1 MVDLDYLEDSKA
13 EVDTNFVFNSN
24 GNMVEVQGTGE
35 AGDFSEEKFIEMIK
49 LAKKSV
55 SELFQ
60 IQNHLL
66 LKL

>member
-1 MVDLDYLEDSKA
+1 
-13 EVDTNFVFNSN
+13 
-24 GNMVEVQGTGE
+24 MVEVQGTGE
-35 AGDFSEEKFIEMIK
+35 AGDFSEEKFTEMIK